1 MREPGK
7 VCVVAGVGP
16 GNGAALTRRF
26 AAGGYQVAML
36 ARSAERLAELE
47 REVPGA
53 HAYTVDISD
62 RAAVESTFAVI
73 KQELGPVDVLVHN
86 AAAGAREEF
95 LDLQPET
102 LERTFKVNVLSLLH
116 CGQLAARDML
126 ERGGGAIVVTGNTAA
141 RRGMPAFAGF
151 APTKAA
157 QRILAESMARSLGPR
172 GIHVVVRDHRRR
184 DRSALDAQADAQRAR
199 RLLRQ
204 ARARSPRRCGTWR
217 TRSGRR
223 GASRSICGRSARSGS
238 ETNGVYHSL
247 RHGQL
252 WRRGRRSECAYHSL
266 TY

>member
-1 MREPGK
+1 MSEPGK

-16 GNGAALTRRF
+16 GNGAAVTRRF

-36 ARSAERLAELE
+36 ARSADRLADLE
-47 REVPGA
+47 REVGNA
-53 HAYTVDISD
+53 HAFVVDITD
-62 RAAVESTFAVI
+62 RAAVEAAFGAI
-73 KQELGPVDVLVHN
+73 RDQLGPVEILVHN

-95 LDLQPET
+95 LDLQAET

-172 GIHVVVRDHRRR
+172 GIHVSYVVIDAVIDVPWTRKRMPNAPDDYFAQPSAIAETVWHLAHQ
-184 DRSALDAQADAQRAR
+184 DRSAWTFEVD
-199 RLLRQ
+199 LR
-204 ARARSPRRCGTWR
+204 PFGEKW
-217 TRSGRR
+217 
-223 GASRSICGRSARSGS
+223 
-238 ETNGVYHSL
+238 
-247 RHGQL
+247 
-252 WRRGRRSECAYHSL
+252 
-266 TY
+266 

>member
-26 AAGGYQVAML
+26 AEGGYHVAML
-36 ARSAERLAELE
+36 ARSAETLAELE
-47 REVPGA
+47 RGVRGA
-53 HAYTVDISD
+53 HAYAVDVTD
-62 RAAVESTFAVI
+62 RAAVETTFAAI
-73 KQELGPVDVLVHN
+73 KRDLGPVDVLVHN

-126 ERGGGAIVVTGNTAA
+126 ERGGGAIVVTGNTSA

-172 GIHVVVRDHRRR
+172 GIHVSYVVIDAVIDVPWTRKRMPNAPDEFFAQPKAIADTVWHLAHQE
-184 DRSALDAQADAQRAR
+184 RSAWSFEVD
-199 RLLRQ
+199 LR
-204 ARARSPRRCGTWR
+204 PFGEKW
-217 TRSGRR
+217 
-223 GASRSICGRSARSGS
+223 
-238 ETNGVYHSL
+238 
-247 RHGQL
+247 
-252 WRRGRRSECAYHSL
+252 
-266 TY
+266 